1 MNLTLKL
8 SPDWL
13 DIFRLINR
21 ILRKGRKE
29 VFEMTDKTLLSTK
42 TKKTAVAILVIVM
55 LLALVSG
62 QAAGIGHSFYLDEV
76 REEIM
81 VPGVEQEEHFRFLT
95 EEPDR
100 LVVEGEEPE
109 VDPFAAG
116 EINMWLLIL
125 ALAVVVGIGYYL
137 LTRKRTSSGSS

>member
-1 MNLTLKL
+1 
-8 SPDWL
+8 
-13 DIFRLINR
+13 
-21 ILRKGRKE
+21 
-29 VFEMTDKTLLSTK
+29 MTDKTLLYTK
-42 TKKTAVAILVIVM
+42 TKKTAVAMLVVFM

-76 REEIM
+76 QEEIM
-81 VPGVEQEEHFRFLT
+81 VPGDTEQEEHFRFLT

-137 LTRKRTSSGSS
+137 LTRKRTSSGSSGSESS